1 MIWDKWYDPSIGAN
15 GKSSI
20 STGITETLA
29 FDLAF
34 DLAFELEFET
44 LESRALLLDW
54 AVCVRVLIESS
65 FMLESTVDIVR

>member
-44 LESRALLLDW
+44 LESRALLQSSIEPS
-54 AVCVRVLIESS
+54 VIESWS
-65 FMLESTVDIVR
+65 GVALC